1 MKLIVSKTEEL
12 KGEITIPGSK
22 SHTIRAV
29 IFASLA
35 EGTSKLINPLRSEDT
50 MAAVNACI
58 ALGAKINIDNEK
70 EWIVEGFNLNPTI
83 PKNVLNMANSGTSTN
98 LVSGIV
104 AALCGEEVTL
114 DGDESLRSRPMQ
126 PLLKALNNL
135 GAEALS
141 ENNNGKCPVKIKGK
155 MTGGKTEVDGISS
168 QYVSS
173 LLIACP
179 LLEND
184 SEITVTNMHEKPYIG
199 MTLKWLDEQ
208 GIRYEKSADLTNFKI
223 KGKQKYKSFEKTI
236 PADWSSAAFPI
247 VAAVI
252 TKSDVLINGLDLK
265 DTQGDKAVIDYLRKM
280 GADISAEGDGI
291 RVKGRELNGC
301 ELDLNATPDAL
312 PAMAIAGCFANGT
325 TKLYNVKQA
334 RIKETDRIKVMHDE
348 LERMGADIRE
358 MDDGLIIHN
367 SKLNGTKVKGHS
379 DHRVVMA
386 LSLAGMTARGKTEIT
401 TAEAVNVTF
410 PNYLELMKSLGANM
424 RMEGK

>member
-1 MKLIVSKTEEL
+1 MKLIVNKTEEL

-29 IFASLA
+29 IIASLA
-35 EGTSKLINPLRSEDT
+35 EGTSKLINPLKSEDT
-50 MAAVNACI
+50 MAAVNACR
-58 ALGAKINIDNEK
+58 ALGAKINVDNEW
-70 EWIVEGFNLNPTI
+70 EWVVEGFNHNPII

-155 MTGGKTEVDGISS
+155 MSGGKTEVDGISS

-179 LLEND
+179 LVEND
-184 SEITVTNMHEKPYIG
+184 SEITVTNMHEKPYIE
-199 MTLKWLDEQ
+199 MTVKWLDEQ
-208 GIRYEKSADLTNFKI
+208 GIKYEKSADLTNFKI
-223 KGKQKYKSFEKTI
+223 KGKQKYSSFEKTI

-252 TKSDVLINGLDLK
+252 TKSDVLIKGLDLK
-265 DTQGDKAVIDYLRKM
+265 DTQGDKAIINYLKKM
-280 GADISAEGDGI
+280 GADISAEGDRI
-291 RVKGRELNGC
+291 RIKGKELNGC

-312 PAMAIAGCFANGT
+312 PAMAIAGCFADGT

-358 MDDGLIIHN
+358 MDDGLIVHN
-367 SKLNGTKVKGHS
+367 SRLSGAKVKGHS

-386 LSLAGMTARGKTEIT
+386 LSLAGLIAKGKTEIT
-401 TAEAVNVTF
+401 TAESINVTF
-410 PNYLELMKSLGANM
+410 PNYLELMKRLGANIK
-424 RMEGK
+424 MEGK